1 MISLGEIKR
10 LAIKYQTT
18 EQSVIRE
25 YFQHLFL
32 SYFYQQPI
40 SSSVYFKGGT
50 ALRIIYNSPRFSE
63 DLDFSAVKIN
73 IKNLEENLLFI
84 LDQIEKEN
92 INVSLKE
99 AKTTSGGYLANI
111 IFETRE
117 YPKVAISLEIS
128 FRKDKLKGEV
138 ITIVSDFIPPYLING
153 LNQELLVEEKIEA
166 LFSRKKPRDF
176 YDLYFI
182 LRSNLLPKDKEKI
195 LSEALKIIKK
205 TDINFSRE
213 LKIFLPKSHW
223 AIIRDFKEVLSRE
236 IQRLI

>member
-1 MISLGEIKR
+1 MINLDEIKKI
-10 LAIKYQTT
+10 AIKYQTT
-18 EQSVIRE
+18 EQNVIKE

-40 SSSVYFKGGT
+40 SSSIYFKGGT
-50 ALRIIYNSPRFSE
+50 ALRIIYNNPRFSE

-73 IKNLEENLLFI
+73 IKNLEENLLSI

-92 INVSLKE
+92 IKVFLKE
-99 AKTTSGGYLANI
+99 AKTTSGGYLVNI
-111 IFETRE
+111 EFEAQK

-138 ITIVSDFIPPYLING
+138 VTIVSDFIPPYLINS
-153 LNQELLVEEKIEA
+153 LNEESLVGEKIEA

-182 LRSNLLPKDKEKI
+182 LRSNLLPKDKKKI
-195 LSEALKIIKK
+195 LPEALKIIQK

-223 AIIRDFKEVLSRE
+223 AIIKDFKKVLTRE
-236 IQRLI
+236 IQRFI